1 MLEALVITLREG
13 VEAALVVGIILA
25 YLHKTGKVDL
35 NRMVYWGLG
44 AAILASVAFAI
55 VLQALNIDPEN
66 EYIEGA
72 LFGAAGIMVASLVVW
87 MWRVS
92 KKLKAEVEKKLGT
105 IVGQANIRAQGLGLL
120 TFTFVMV
127 FREGAETVLFLTGAT
142 LGKFDFLSFIGG
154 SIGIGLAVLF
164 AIFFIRGSL
173 KMNLSRFFGVTS
185 IVLLILA
192 FKLLLGSLHEFA
204 EVGAI
209 PLTPVVMAV
218 IGFFVRDNT
227 STIILMALL
236 VAPLMVILW
245 DARSRGVLPNVA
257 TEHAVER
264 RKLLAARRQEGIWR
278 SSLVMAT
285 LVILFATGWMAL
297 TGSSFTDIEP
307 IPVNAAG
314 GQVRI
319 PVAGLKEGQMT
330 KYVYSIDGTNVRFLV
345 VLNTDGSIATA
356 LDACQ
361 ICGPKGYGQEGDK
374 AICKNCNAPIVM
386 DTIGQGGG
394 CNPLPL
400 GASLDT
406 GSVVIAV
413 EELVQASPIF
423 R

>member
-25 YLHKTGKVDL
+25 YLHKTGKADL

-44 AAILASVAFAI
+44 AAILASIAFA
-55 VLQALNIDPEN
+55 VLLQALNIDPEN
-66 EYIEGA
+66 EYLEGA
-72 LFGAAGIMVASLVVW
+72 LLGVAGIMVASLVVW

-92 KKLKAEVEKKLGT
+92 KKMKTEVEKKLGA
-105 IVGQANIRAQGLGLL
+105 IVGRESTRAQGLGLL
-120 TFTFVMV
+120 AFTFIMV
-127 FREGAETVLFLTGAT
+127 FREGAETVLFLMGAT
-142 LGKFDFLSFIGG
+142 LGRLDLLSFIGG

-164 AIFFIRGSL
+164 AVFFIRGSL

-192 FKLLLGSLHEFA
+192 FKLLLGSVHEFA

-209 PLTPVVMAV
+209 PLTPVLMAV
-218 IGFFVRDNT
+218 IGFLVRDNT
-227 STIILMALL
+227 STVILMALL
-236 VAPLMVILW
+236 VAPLLVILW
-245 DARSRGVLPNVA
+245 DARSREVVPT
-257 TEHAVER
+257 TENAVER
-264 RKLLAARRQEGIWR
+264 RKLLAASRQEGIWR

-307 IPVNAAG
+307 VPINANS

-319 PVAGLKEGQMT
+319 PVADLKEGQLA
-330 KYVYSIDGTNVRFLV
+330 KYVYRSGETDVRFLLV
-345 VLNTDGSIATA
+345 RYADGSISTA

-361 ICGPKGYGQEGDK
+361 ICGAKGYGQEGET
-374 AICKNCNAPIVM
+374 AICKNCNAPIAM

-400 GASLDT
+400 AASLEND
-406 GSVVIAV
+406 SVVIAV
-413 EELVQASPIF
+413 GELAQAEPNF
-423 R
+423 K

>member
-25 YLHKTGKVDL
+25 YLHKTGRAGL

-44 AAILASVAFAI
+44 ATILASVVFAV

-66 EYIEGA
+66 EYLEGA

-92 KKLKAEVEKKLGT
+92 KKLKSEMEKKLGA
-105 IVGQANIRAQGLGLL
+105 IVSRENLRAQGLGLL
-120 TFTFVMV
+120 AFTFFMV

-142 LGKFDFLSFIGG
+142 LGRFDLLSFTGGFIGL
-154 SIGIGLAVLF
+154 GLAVLF
-164 AIFFIRGSL
+164 AVFFIRGSL
-173 KMNLSRFFGVTS
+173 KMNLSRFFSVTS

-209 PLTPVVMAV
+209 PLTPVVMAI

-236 VAPLMVILW
+236 VAPLLVILW
-245 DARSRGVLPNVA
+245 DARSREVLPKVA
-257 TEHAVER
+257 TENAVER
-264 RKLLAARRQEGIWR
+264 RELLAARRQEGIWR
-278 SSLVMAT
+278 SSLIIAT

-307 IPVNAAG
+307 VSVKDVG
-314 GQVRI
+314 GQVKI
-319 PVAGLKEGQMT
+319 PIAELAEGKLA
-330 KYVYSIDGTNVRFLV
+330 KYAYRTGEIDVRFLLV
-345 VLNTDGSIATA
+345 RHADGSISTA

-361 ICGPKGYGQEGDK
+361 ICGPKGYGQEGDT
-374 AICKNCNAPIVM
+374 AICKNCNAPIAM

-394 CNPLPL
+394 CTPLPL
-400 GASLDT
+400 EASLET

-413 EELVQASPIF
+413 EELVQAGLNF

>member
-1 MLEALVITLREG
+1 MLESLVITLREG

-25 YLHKTGKVDL
+25 YLHKTGRAGL

-44 AAILASVAFAI
+44 AAIVASIAFA
-55 VLQALNIDPEN
+55 VLLQALNIDPEN
-66 EYIEGA
+66 EYLEGA
-72 LFGAAGIMVASLVVW
+72 LLGAAGILVASLVVW

-120 TFTFVMV
+120 AFTFIMV
-127 FREGAETVLFLTGAT
+127 FREGAETVLFLMGAT
-142 LGKFDFLSFIGG
+142 LGRFDILSFIGG

-164 AIFFIRGSL
+164 AVFFIRGSL

-209 PLTPVVMAV
+209 PLTPGIMAV

-227 STIILMALL
+227 STIVLMTLL
-236 VAPLMVILW
+236 VAPLLVILW
-245 DARSRGVLPNVA
+245 DARSREVVPKA
-257 TEHAVER
+257 TTENAVER

-278 SSLVMAT
+278 SSLVVAT
-285 LVILFATGWMAL
+285 LVILLATGWIVL
-297 TGSSFTDIEP
+297 TGSSFTDPQP
-307 IPVNAAG
+307 IPVNVVG
-314 GQVRI
+314 GQVKI
-319 PVAGLKEGQMT
+319 PVAELAEGKLA
-330 KYVYSIDGTNVRFLV
+330 KYVYRTGEIDVRFLLV
-345 VLNTDGSIATA
+345 RHADGSISTA

-361 ICGPKGYGQEGDK
+361 ICGPKGYGQEGDT
-374 AICKNCNAPIVM
+374 AICKNCNAPIAM

-400 GASLDT
+400 AASLET

-413 EELVQASPIF
+413 GELVQASPNF